1 LDKSPAQN
9 HASWRHREKAAYHSG
24 NEDPKANRLPTR
36 LTPLVSIG
44 LIEYGFEMQNE
55 DTLRDQPALLKEAG
69 LRLTRQR
76 QMLAALLFDGQHKHV
91 TAEQL
96 HAAAQ
101 QRRLQ
106 VSLATVYNALHQ
118 FTDAGLLRKVVVGQ
132 DCVYFDTNTAAH
144 HHFFEEES
152 GHLTDV
158 PASAVGI
165 AMLPPPPAGRK
176 VTQVDV
182 MIRLSPIDKPDC

>member
-1 LDKSPAQN
+1 LGIVRPTEFLVAYDSAAV
-9 HASWRHREKAAYHSG
+9 ASSLVKNKAKGSSQACSRE
-24 NEDPKANRLPTR
+24 
-36 LTPLVSIG
+36 LVSVY
-44 LIEYGFEMQNE
+44 LIQYMFEMKNK
-55 DTLRDQPALLKEAG
+55 DSPPDHPALLKEAG

-96 HAAAQ
+96 HAAAGK
-101 QRRLQ
+101 RRVP
-106 VSLATVYNALHQ
+106 VSLATVYNTLNQ

-144 HHFFEEES
+144 HHFFDEES

-165 AMLPPPPAGRK
+165 DLLLPPPAGRK
-176 VTQVDV
+176 VRQVDV
-182 MIRLSPIDKPDC
+182 TIRLCPVGKKDD

>member
-1 LDKSPAQN
+1 
-9 HASWRHREKAAYHSG
+9 
-24 NEDPKANRLPTR
+24 
-36 LTPLVSIG
+36 
-44 LIEYGFEMQNE
+44 MQNK
-55 DTLRDQPALLKEAG
+55 DAIPDQPALLKEAG

-96 HAAAQ
+96 HAAACK
-101 QRRLQ
+101 RRVP
-106 VSLATVYNALHQ
+106 VSLATVYNTLHQ

-144 HHFFEEES
+144 HHFFDEETAQ
-152 GHLTDV
+152 LTDV

-165 AMLPPPPAGRK
+165 ATLPPPPAGRK
-176 VTQVDV
+176 VRQVDV

>member
-1 LDKSPAQN
+1 MD
-9 HASWRHREKAAYHSG
+9 
-24 NEDPKANRLPTR
+24 
-36 LTPLVSIG
+36 LVSIC
-44 LIEYGFEMQNE
+44 LIQYNFVMKNKASFP
-55 DTLRDQPALLKEAG
+55 DQPALLKEAG

-96 HAAAQ
+96 HAAAS
-101 QRRLQ
+101 RHRMSI
-106 VSLATVYNALHQ
+106 SLATVYNTLHQ

-132 DCVYFDTNTAAH
+132 DCVYFDTNTATH
-144 HHFFEEES
+144 HHFFDEES

-165 AMLPPPPAGRK
+165 DLLLPPPPGRK

-182 MIRLSPIDKPDC
+182 TIRVSSVGKKGA